1 MLPRPHLR
9 RFKTG
14 FVALLCTLTALACS
28 NTTTGTNGG
37 NGTGGQTIADFACLS
52 GSTQI
57 DCKATPEIL
66 NTISGKKVGNGQTD
80 TVSVGSVAKGKTQ
93 GVTYRITNVA
103 SAISAAGLVIDSIA
117 LDYTPLAT
125 DETAEDGAFRC
136 LSSDGQAC
144 SAKTGQWKKLVP
156 AGVTP
161 GAGQGLSEQFTI
173 LFKRFDDKERNAKVT
188 LNLRGVTGSLAS
200 FSFNVKAKLGSPSA
214 KFQSTDPSDP
224 NNGVSFPSVQPGE
237 TVKRVIKL
245 LNTGEADLSVTAFD
259 LTTLDPT
266 FTLQLTNPADLD
278 PAVHAGGDI
287 WTLPSVLTVPSQGS
301 ATLELTFKPTDDKMR
316 KGLISIKG
324 TSNDPNAADLLV
336 QANSQMPCILVTPG
350 TYNFGGAVP
359 GYEPGELKAVITN
372 CGAIEIE
379 LTSIAFNAALGNSS
393 EFGIDVGDLYTNG
406 KLASPDP
413 VSPTNTLKIPVGGNA
428 QVRITYSPADVTP
441 DGAAPDKAVIEF
453 KSNAF
458 VVPQLEV
465 TGTGIKVTCPLPK
478 INVVEGE
485 EVVPQTLLHLS
496 GLKSIAPGGGS
507 IAKYQWTVKQPVGSA
522 QPLMPNATM
531 PTPTLLANT
540 AGEYEF
546 CLEVW
551 DNMDTKSCSAACTK
565 VLVVPNN
572 AIHVELLWDTP
583 ADSDQGDTGPAAG
596 ADLDLHF
603 AHPLASEQDLDCD
616 GTPDP
621 WFNNPWDTFWFNNK
635 PPWGSSSSS
644 DDDPGLDLD
653 DTDGAGPENL
663 NLAKP
668 EGSVDDPQYYSV
680 GVHYWNDHG
689 YGASY
694 ATVAIYVQ
702 GTQVLQF
709 SKVKMNPLDMWY
721 VGKLWWPNL
730 ASGGNKKV
738 FEACYQSGL
747 SCNAKQ
753 NLMWQPKGDW
763 CITPCYV
770 NKAFVGT
777 VSGGASTPS
786 CK

>member
-1 MLPRPHLR
+1 MLPRPYMA
-9 RFKTG
+9 G
-14 FVALLCTLTALACS
+14 FRAGLALLACTIAAFGCS
-28 NTTTGTNGG
+28 DPSPTNGG
-37 NGTGGQTIADFACLS
+37 GGGQTIADYACLS

-57 DCKATPEIL
+57 DCKATPEVI
-66 NTISGKKVGNGQTD
+66 NTTSGKKVGSGQTD
-80 TVSVGSVAKGKTQ
+80 TLAVGSVAKQKSLGF
-93 GVTYRITNVA
+93 TYRISNVA
-103 SAISAAGLVIDSIA
+103 SAVSAAGLVIDDIK
-117 LDYTPLAT
+117 LEYTPLPGE
-125 DETAEDGAFRC
+125 ETAGDPAFRC
-136 LSSDGQAC
+136 LATDGQAC
-144 SAKTGQWKKLVP
+144 GAKTGQWKKLVP

-161 GAGQGLSEQFTI
+161 TAGQGMTEQFTI
-173 LFKRFDDKERNAKVT
+173 LFKRFDDKERSAKVT
-188 LNLRGVTGSLAS
+188 LSLRGVAS
-200 FSFNVKAKLGSPSA
+200 NQATYSFVVKTKLGSPSA
-214 KFQSTDPSDP
+214 KFQSTDQSDP
-224 NNGVSFPSVQPGE
+224 ANGVNLPAVQPGQ
-237 TVKRVIKL
+237 TVTRVIKL
-245 LNTGEADLSVTAFD
+245 LNTGEADLSVTGFD
-259 LTTLDPT
+259 LTTLDNT
-266 FTLQLTNPADLD
+266 FTFKLTNPADVD
-278 PAVHAGGDI
+278 VGSHAGGEI
-287 WTLPSVLTVPSQGS
+287 WTLPSVLSVPSQGS
-301 ATLELTFKPTDDKMR
+301 ATLEMTFKPTDDKMR
-316 KGLISIKG
+316 KGLVSIKT

-350 TYNFGGAVP
+350 EYNFNGAVP
-359 GYEPGELKAVITN
+359 GYEPGELKAVISN
-372 CGAIEIE
+372 CGAIELE
-379 LTSIAFNAALGNSS
+379 LTSVAFNAALGNST
-393 EFGIDVGDLYTNG
+393 EFSIDVSDLVKNG
-406 KLASPDP
+406 KLAANEPISP
-413 VSPTNTLKIPVGGNA
+413 SNMLKIPVGGNA
-428 QVRITYSPADVTP
+428 QIRITYSPADVTP
-441 DGAAPDKAVIEF
+441 DNADPDKAVIEF
-453 KSNAF
+453 KSNAY
-458 VVPQLEV
+458 VVPQLV
-465 TGTGIKVTCPLPK
+465 VKGTGIKVTCPLPK

-507 IAKYQWTVKQPVGSA
+507 IAKYQWTVKQPLGSA
-522 QPLMPNATM
+522 QPLNPNATVA
-531 PTPTLLANT
+531 TPTLLANT

-546 CLEVW
+546 CLDVW
-551 DNMDTKSCSAACTK
+551 DNMGTKSCTPTCTK

-616 GTPDP
+616 TTPDP

-644 DDDPGLDLD
+644 EDDPGLDLD

-689 YGASY
+689 YGPSY

-702 GTQVLQF
+702 GAQVLQF
-709 SKVKMNPLDMWY
+709 TKIKMNPLDMWY

-738 FEACYQSGL
+738 FEACYQSGQ
-747 SCNAKQ
+747 SCAAKQ

-777 VSGGASTPS
+777 VTGGATSPT